1 MRHLPLLLVLLL
13 LSTLAAAPAAPASP
27 LPLVDQ
33 IRPLILDD
41 EEEGEAEEAE
51 AEEAEADEAEVE
63 RELCEEDPEFCEEE
77 AEPRGKGKD
86 KGQDDECVLKNAGAS
101 VTLNPG
107 KRRLRLTVHYRTLKP
122 ASVSVEASLEGPKG
136 MVHLG
141 TDHARFHRSGV
152 YRDTFS
158 LAEKQ
163 AKKALGAREFS
174 VELHVVNEPVSCGL
188 ELTGAS
194 RRAKR

>member
-1 MRHLPLLLVLLL
+1 MRNLPLLLVLLL
-13 LSTLAAAPAAPASP
+13 FSALAAAPAAPASP

-33 IRPLILDD
+33 IRPFVLDD
-41 EEEGEAEEAE
+41 EEEAE
-51 AEEAEADEAEVE
+51 AEEAENEAEEAEVE
-63 RELCEEDPEFCEEE
+63 REFCEEDPELCEEE

-86 KGQDDECVLKNAGAS
+86 KGQGDECVLKNASAN

-141 TDHARFHRSGV
+141 TDHARFRRSGV

-174 VELHVVNEPVSCGL
+174 VELHVVNEPASCGL

-194 RRAKR
+194 RRAKH

>member
-1 MRHLPLLLVLLL
+1 MRNLPLLLVLLL
-13 LSTLAAAPAAPASP
+13 LSALAAAPAAPASS
-27 LPLVDQ
+27 LPFVDQ
-33 IRPLILDD
+33 IRPLALDD
-41 EEEGEAEEAE
+41 EEESEEAE
-51 AEEAEADEAEVE
+51 DEAEEAEVE

-77 AEPRGKGKD
+77 AEPRGKAKGKD
-86 KGQDDECVLKNAGAS
+86 EGQGDQCALKNASAN

-122 ASVSVEASLEGPKG
+122 ASVSVGASLEGPKG

-152 YRDTFS
+152 YRDSFG

-163 AKKALGAREFS
+163 TKKALAAREFS
-174 VELHVVNEPVSCGL
+174 VELHVVNEPASCRL

>member
-13 LSTLAAAPAAPASP
+13 LSALAAAPAAPASS

-33 IRPLILDD
+33 IRPFVLDD
-41 EEEGEAEEAE
+41 EEEAE
-51 AEEAEADEAEVE
+51 AEEAEDEAEEAEVE

-77 AEPRGKGKD
+77 AEPRGKAKGKD
-86 KGQDDECVLKNAGAS
+86 KGQSDECVLKNASAD

-122 ASVSVEASLEGPKG
+122 ATVSVEAGLEGPKG

-152 YRDTFS
+152 YRDTFG

-174 VELHVVNEPVSCGL
+174 VELHVVNEPASCGL

-194 RRAKR
+194 RRAKH